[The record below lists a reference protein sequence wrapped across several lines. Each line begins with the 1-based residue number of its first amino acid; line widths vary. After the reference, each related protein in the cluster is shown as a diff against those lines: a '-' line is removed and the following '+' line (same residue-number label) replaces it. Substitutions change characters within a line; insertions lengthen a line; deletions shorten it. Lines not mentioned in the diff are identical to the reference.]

1 MEKEKLLINKA
12 SKLTIRKKLLTIKK
26 NKKKFNQY
34 INIITGLDGA
44 GKSTA
49 LYRMKFNQY
58 INTVPTIGFNC
69 ERIRQLISLIFLIKI
84 NV

>member
-1 MEKEKLLINKA
+1 LDGAGKSIALFRM
-12 SKLTIRKKLLTIKK
+12 
-26 NKKKFNQY
+26 KFNQY

-69 ERIRQLISLIFLIKI
+69 ERIRQLISLIILIKI